1 MNMFYQFQN
10 TNIHYQIFGNGK
22 EAIVILPGWGD
33 TACTFQEII
42 SILEKEYTVYIFD
55 YPGFGKSPPLNTL
68 WTIYDYAYCVKSFL
82 EEKQITPILLIG
94 HSFGGRL
101 AIVLNGYIKLFL
113 PKVLLIDSAGIP
125 PKKTIR
131 SIFRKYSYRFLKKI
145 QYFLPKRKRKQYL
158 NFLFSKY
165 ASFDYYN
172 LPSSMR
178 LTFQQIIRED
188 LRKYLNNITSEVLLL
203 WGKEDKDT
211 PIRDAYIMKKKIPNS
226 ELIVFERSG
235 HFSYL
240 ENPYLTVKIIL
251 AFLKEE

>member
-113 PKVLLIDSAGIP
+113 PKILLIDSAGIP
-125 PKKTIR
+125 PKKTIH

-172 LPSSMR
+172 LPPSMR

>member
-113 PKVLLIDSAGIP
+113 PKILLIDSAGIP
-125 PKKTIR
+125 PKKTIH

-172 LPSSMR
+172 LPPSMR

-211 PIRDAYIMKKKIPNS
+211 PIRDAHIMKKKIPNS